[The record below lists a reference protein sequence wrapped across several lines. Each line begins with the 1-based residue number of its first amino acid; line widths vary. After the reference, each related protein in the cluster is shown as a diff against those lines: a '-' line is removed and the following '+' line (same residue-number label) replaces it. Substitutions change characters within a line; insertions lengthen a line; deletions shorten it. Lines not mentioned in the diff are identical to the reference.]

1 MKKLMMLMLA
11 FSAPAMAV
19 DRIAKYDSDMDGYVS
34 YKELTQFCD
43 VSRKLFELA
52 DKNGDDQL
60 TNVELRQA
68 NRYLLTKCDNVDNL

>member
-1 MKKLMMLMLA
+1 MKKLLMLMMVISTPALA
-11 FSAPAMAV
+11 A

-52 DKNGDDQL
+52 DKNGDERL

-68 NRYLLTKCDNVDNL
+68 NRYLLTKCDKVD

>member
-1 MKKLMMLMLA
+1 MMA
-11 FSAPAMAV
+11 FSTPAMAV
-19 DRIAKYDSDMDGYVS
+19 DRVAKYDRDMDGYVS

-52 DKNGDDQL
+52 DKNSDDQL

-68 NRYLLTKCDNVDNL
+68 NRYLLTKCDKVD

>member
-52 DKNGDDQL
+52 DKNGDEQL
-60 TNVELRQA
+60 SNVELKQSH
-68 NRYLLTKCDNVDNL
+68 RYLLTKCDKVENL

>member
-34 YKELTQFCD
+34 YKELTQLCD

-52 DKNGDDQL
+52 DKNGDEKL
-60 TNVELRQA
+60 TNIELRQA
-68 NRYLLTKCDNVDNL
+68 NRYLLTKCDKVDNL

>member
-1 MKKLMMLMLA
+1 MKKLMALMMA
-11 FSAPAMAV
+11 FSTPAMAV
-19 DRIAKYDSDMDGYVS
+19 DRVAKYDSDMDGYVS

-52 DKNGDDQL
+52 DKNGDERL

-68 NRYLLTKCDNVDNL
+68 KGYLLTKCDKVD